1 MKRRSLLAAT
11 ALGLLI
17 GTAMPTFAEGNG
29 AQATASYLQAA
40 DTYSFPLGDIEIT
53 ALSDGTVPQDLH
65 KLLTGTSQSE
75 VDGLLDRSFLA
86 NPVEASINVYL
97 LRTGD
102 RRILVD
108 TGSGSLFGPGFGGK
122 LHDSLASIGVKPEDI
137 TDILIT
143 HVHTD
148 HTGGLVEDGKP
159 AFANA
164 TVYVG
169 TPDIDFFLDPA
180 NAQRTGYDR
189 RYFDEAEKTVGVLA
203 KAGKVKTFADN
214 ETILPG
220 IVANLHPGHTPGT
233 AFFTVSDKGQSIVF
247 VGDIVHVES
256 VQFPKP
262 AITIVYDVKPDQ
274 AAAVRKEVFPDFAKT
289 RQLIAAPHLQF
300 PGVGHIRAEGN
311 GSYSWHPVEYRNRTG
326 AAGQ

>member
-1 MKRRSLLAAT
+1 MNRRSLLAGMV
-11 ALGLLI
+11 LGLLV
-17 GTAMPTFAEGNG
+17 GTALPTLAENSS
-29 AQATASYLQAA
+29 AQAAASFVQIPDA
-40 DTYSFPLGDIEIT
+40 YSFPLGDIEIT

-65 KLLTGTSQSE
+65 KLLKGTSQAE
-75 VDGLLDRSFLA
+75 VDGLLDQSFLI

-97 LRTGD
+97 LRDGD

-108 TGSGSLFGPGFGGK
+108 TGSGQLFGPGFGGK
-122 LHDSLASIGVKPEDI
+122 LRDSLASVGVKPEDI

-148 HTGGLVEDGKP
+148 HTGGLVADGTP

-164 TVYVG
+164 TVHVG
-169 TPDIDFFLDPA
+169 APDIDFFLDPA

-203 KAGKVKTFADN
+203 KAGKVKVFADN

-220 IVANLHPGHTPGT
+220 IVASFHPGHTPGT
-233 AFFTVSDKGQSIVF
+233 AFFTVSSKGQSIVF
-247 VGDIVHVES
+247 VGDIIHVAS

-262 AITIVYDVKPDQ
+262 TITIVYDVNPVQ
-274 AAAVRKEVFPDFAKT
+274 AAAVREKVFPGFANT

-300 PGVGHIRAEGN
+300 PGVGHVRAEGD
-311 GSYSWHPVEYRNRTG
+311 GSFTWHPIEYRNRAGT
-326 AAGQ
+326 AGQ